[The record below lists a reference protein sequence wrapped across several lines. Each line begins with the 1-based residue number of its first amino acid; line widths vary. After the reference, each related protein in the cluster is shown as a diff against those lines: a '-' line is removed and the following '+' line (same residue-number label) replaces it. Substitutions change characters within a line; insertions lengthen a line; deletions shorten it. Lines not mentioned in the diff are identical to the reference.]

1 MMPIY
6 RTPIGLL
13 LHPKTAFAQLA
24 EGEPAPLRVF
34 FRHIVWLALLP
45 PLLAFVGAS
54 NFGWRLGAA
63 EPLYIETTQLVFVSL
78 GYFSALLVGLAVTA
92 VAGRWMAP
100 TYGASR
106 AFGSHLALVAIVAAP
121 LAAGSVVHLFPHVF
135 LNMLLL
141 IPALLWSLYLLYTG
155 LPVALGVSP
164 ERGMLM
170 ASSLVG
176 FLLVA
181 AVTLLGITVVL
192 WSAGI
197 GPPMGV

>member
-13 LHPKTAFAQLA
+13 LHPKAACAQLA

-63 EPLYIETTQLVFVSL
+63 EPLYIETTQLVLVSL
-78 GYFSALLVGLAVTA
+78 GYFSALLLGLAVTA